1 MRMTR
6 DAATQKLRDLF
17 AHRLREI
24 RRMPRG
30 LTRTMGMTIW
40 RDQRQSLDFY
50 YAMALRDIEP
60 GEIIIYGENAARLN

>member
-1 MRMTR
+1 
-6 DAATQKLRDLF
+6 
-17 AHRLREI
+17 
-24 RRMPRG
+24 MPRG